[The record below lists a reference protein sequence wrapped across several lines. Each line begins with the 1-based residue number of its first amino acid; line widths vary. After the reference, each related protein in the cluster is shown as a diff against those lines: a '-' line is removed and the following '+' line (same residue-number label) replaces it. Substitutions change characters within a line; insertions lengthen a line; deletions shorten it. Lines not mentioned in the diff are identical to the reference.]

1 MKKQFQIQIIHV
13 PTYDKDKVP
22 PMLSSLRTQHDLVD
36 PSIVSFEPYLEN
48 FSDNYKSDWSTKQVI
63 GRMDDIATFIRTKR
77 TIFLDF
83 IVPSSNYEEARNN
96 YKKSKKLASFLYPV
110 YKTIKSEQ
118 QKNDVPNLELNTNSL
133 RPTVQNFYNASK
145 LATSLEAS
153 LNLRDEVSIMS
164 AAPILKIRFSNL
176 IANAEDND
184 GLYGYLDGYNFVPTR
199 ESGFHLNS
207 ETGEIIPKTFKVQF
221 TFNVIHTDK
230 LGWTINNERRTRGK
244 Y

>member
-1 MKKQFQIQIIHV
+1 MKRKFQIEIIHV
-13 PTYDKDKVP
+13 PTYDKTANLEEKIND
-22 PMLSSLRTQHDLVD
+22 
-36 PSIVSFEPYLEN
+36 SIVSFEPYLEN

-63 GRMDDIATFIRTKR
+63 GRMDDIATFTRTKR
-77 TIFLDF
+77 TISLDF
-83 IVPSSNYEEARNN
+83 IVPSSNLAEARGN

-110 YKTIKSEQ
+110 YKTIQAQ
-118 QKNDVPNLELNTNSL
+118 QEKNDVPNLELNTESL
-133 RPTVQNFYNASK
+133 KPTVENFYNASK

-176 IANAEDND
+176 ISNATDSD

-199 ESGFHLNS
+199 ESGFHLDS
-207 ETGEIIPKTFKVQF
+207 QTGEIIPKTFKVQL

-230 LGWTINNERRTRGK
+230 LGWTIDNRIRSEVD